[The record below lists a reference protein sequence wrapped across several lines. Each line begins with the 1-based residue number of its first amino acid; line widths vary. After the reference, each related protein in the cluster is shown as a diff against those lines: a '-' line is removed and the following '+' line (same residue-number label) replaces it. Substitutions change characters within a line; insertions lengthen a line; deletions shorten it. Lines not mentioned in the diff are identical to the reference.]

1 MTRSMTGHAR
11 AETRASWG
19 ALAIEI
25 RSVNQRFLDI
35 NLRLPDALKFLE
47 ADIRQ
52 AIGKR
57 ISRGKLDINFYFN
70 AEAAVNTE
78 ISVNTDLI
86 KALDDA
92 MNHVHMAMPGV
103 MSPNALNV
111 LQYPG
116 VVEQPVLAQDD
127 VKADVLVLLEQ
138 ALDGL
143 IESRGA
149 EGARLAAMILER
161 CEIIEGHA
169 KQVRELVPQIR
180 EAMEAR
186 LRKRLEQLD
195 VEVNEGRI
203 EQELV
208 MFAQKADVDEEVDRL
223 ESHIQAVKE
232 ALSSKQPVGRKLDF
246 LMQEFTREANTLGS
260 KSQGIDTTNI
270 SVELKVLIEQMR
282 EQVQNIE

>member
-11 AETRASWG
+11 AETRANWG

-25 RSVNQRFLDI
+25 RSVNQRFLEL
-35 NLRLPDALKFLE
+35 NLRLPEALRFLE

-57 ISRGKLDINFYFN
+57 ISRGKLDVNFYFN
-70 AEAAVNTE
+70 PEAAANTE
-78 ISVNTDLI
+78 ISVNADMV
-86 KALDDA
+86 KALDEA
-92 MNHVHMAMPGV
+92 MNHVHAAMPGV
-103 MSPNALNV
+103 MSPNALQI

-116 VVEQPVLAQDD
+116 VVQQPVLAQDD
-127 VKADVLVLLEQ
+127 VKADVLVLLQE
-138 ALDGL
+138 AIKGL

-149 EGARLAAMILER
+149 EGERLAAMIIER
-161 CEIIEGHA
+161 CETIEGYA
-169 KQVRELVPQIR
+169 TQVREVVPQIR

-186 LRKRLEQLD
+186 LRKRLEQLGTD
-195 VEVNEGRI
+195 VNEGRI

-232 ALSSKQPVGRKLDF
+232 ALSATQPVGRKLDF

-260 KSQGIDTTNI
+260 KSQGIETTNI

>member
-1 MTRSMTGHAR
+1 MTGHAR
-11 AETRASWG
+11 AETRAPWG

-25 RSVNQRFLDI
+25 RSVNQRFLD
-35 NLRLPDALKFLE
+35 LSVRLPDALRFLE

-70 AEAAVNTE
+70 PEAASNTE
-78 ISVNTDLI
+78 VSVNTDLL
-86 KALDDA
+86 KALDEA
-92 MNHVHMAMPGV
+92 MNQVHMTMPGV
-103 MSPNALNV
+103 LSPNALNV

-116 VVEQPVLAQDD
+116 VVQQPELAQDD
-127 VKADVLVLLEQ
+127 VKADVLVLLEK
-138 ALDGL
+138 ALDQL
-143 IESRGA
+143 IESRSA
-149 EGARLAAMILER
+149 EGERLAAMILER
-161 CEIIEGHA
+161 CETIAGYA
-169 KQVRELVPQIR
+169 QQVREVVPQIR
-180 EAMEAR
+180 EAMEER
-186 LRKRLEQLD
+186 LRKRLDQID
-195 VEVNEGRI
+195 VEINEGRI

-223 ESHIQAVKE
+223 ESHITAVKQ
-232 ALSSKQPVGRKLDF
+232 ALKSKQPVGRKLDF

-260 KSQGIDTTNI
+260 KSQGIETTNI

>member
-11 AETRASWG
+11 AETRAPWG

-25 RSVNQRFLDI
+25 RSVNQRFLDLSI
-35 NLRLPDALKFLE
+35 RLPEPLRFLE

-52 AIGKR
+52 AIAQR
-57 ISRGKLDINFYFN
+57 ISRGKLDVNFYFN
-70 AEAAVNTE
+70 SEAGSQTEVAVNAE
-78 ISVNTDLI
+78 LLS
-86 KALDDA
+86 ALDEA
-92 MNHVHMAMPGV
+92 MNQVHAAMPGV
-103 MSPNALNV
+103 LSPNALQV

-116 VVEQPVLAQDD
+116 VVQQPELAQDD
-127 VKADVLVLLEQ
+127 VKVDVLALLEQ
-138 ALDGL
+138 ALTQL
-143 IESRGA
+143 IESRSA
-149 EGARLAAMILER
+149 EGERLAAMILER
-161 CEIIEGHA
+161 CDSIEA
-169 KQVRELVPQIR
+169 YAQQVRQVVPKIR
-180 EAMEAR
+180 EAMEER
-186 LRKRLEQLD
+186 LRKRLEQVD

-223 ESHIQAVKE
+223 ESHIAAVKQ
-232 ALSSKQPVGRKLDF
+232 ALKSKQPVGRKLDF

>member
-11 AETRASWG
+11 AETRANWG

-25 RSVNQRFLDI
+25 RSVNQRFLEL
-35 NLRLPDALKFLE
+35 NLRMPEALRFLE

-57 ISRGKLDINFYFN
+57 ISRGKLDVNFYFN
-70 AEAAVNTE
+70 PEAAANTE
-78 ISVNTDLI
+78 ISVNADMV
-86 KALDDA
+86 KALDEA
-92 MNHVHMAMPGV
+92 MNHVHAAMPGV
-103 MSPNALNV
+103 MSPNALQI

-116 VVEQPVLAQDD
+116 VVQQPVLAQDD
-127 VKADVLVLLEQ
+127 VKADVLVLLQE
-138 ALDGL
+138 AIKGL

-149 EGARLAAMILER
+149 EGERLAAMIIER
-161 CEIIEGHA
+161 CETIEGYA
-169 KQVRELVPQIR
+169 TQVREVVPQIR

-186 LRKRLEQLD
+186 LRKRLEQLGTD
-195 VEVNEGRI
+195 VNEGRI

-232 ALSSKQPVGRKLDF
+232 ALSATQPVGRKLDF

-260 KSQGIDTTNI
+260 KSQGIETTNI

>member
-11 AETRASWG
+11 AETRAPWS

-25 RSVNQRFLDI
+25 RSVNQRFLDLH
-35 NLRLPDALKFLE
+35 LRLPDPLRFLE
-47 ADIRQ
+47 ADVRQ

-70 AEAAVNTE
+70 PEAASTTE
-78 ISVNTDLI
+78 VSVNTDLL
-86 KALDDA
+86 KALDEA
-92 MNHVHMAMPGV
+92 MNQVHMTMPGV
-103 MSPNALNV
+103 LSPNALNV

-116 VVEQPVLAQDD
+116 VVQQPELAQDD
-127 VKADVLVLLEQ
+127 VKTDVLALLEQ
-138 ALDGL
+138 ALDQL
-143 IESRGA
+143 IESRAA
-149 EGARLAAMILER
+149 EGERLAAMILER
-161 CEIIEGHA
+161 CETIAGYA
-169 KQVRELVPQIR
+169 QQVREVVPQIR
-180 EAMEAR
+180 EAMEER
-186 LRKRLEQLD
+186 LRKRLDAID
-195 VEVNEGRI
+195 VEINEGRI

-223 ESHIQAVKE
+223 ESHIAAVKQ
-232 ALSSKQPVGRKLDF
+232 ALKSKQPVGRKLDF

-260 KSQGIDTTNI
+260 KSQGIETTNI

>member
-11 AETRASWG
+11 AETRANWG

-25 RSVNQRFLDI
+25 RSVNQRFLEL
-35 NLRLPDALKFLE
+35 NLRLPEALRFLE

-57 ISRGKLDINFYFN
+57 ISRGKLDVNFYFN
-70 AEAAVNTE
+70 PEAAANTE
-78 ISVNTDLI
+78 ISVNADMV
-86 KALDDA
+86 KALDEA
-92 MNHVHMAMPGV
+92 MNHVHAAVPGV
-103 MSPNALNV
+103 MSPNALQI

-116 VVEQPVLAQDD
+116 VVQQPVLAQDD
-127 VKADVLVLLEQ
+127 VKADVLVLLQE
-138 ALDGL
+138 AIKGL

-149 EGARLAAMILER
+149 EGERLAAMIIER
-161 CEIIEGHA
+161 CETIEGYA
-169 KQVRELVPQIR
+169 TQVREVVPQIR

-195 VEVNEGRI
+195 TDVNEGRI

-232 ALSSKQPVGRKLDF
+232 ALSATQPVGRKLDF

-260 KSQGIDTTNI
+260 KSQGIETTNI

>member
-11 AETRASWG
+11 AETRAPWG

-25 RSVNQRFLDI
+25 RSVNQRFLD
-35 NLRLPDALKFLE
+35 LSVRLPDPLRFLE
-47 ADIRQ
+47 ADVRQ

-70 AEAAVNTE
+70 PEAASTTE
-78 ISVNTDLI
+78 IAVNTDLL

-92 MNHVHMAMPGV
+92 MNQVHMAMPGV

-116 VVEQPVLAQDD
+116 VVAQPELAQDD
-127 VKADVLVLLEQ
+127 VKADVLALLEQ
-138 ALDGL
+138 ALEQL
-143 IESRGA
+143 IESRSA
-149 EGARLAAMILER
+149 EGERLAAMILER
-161 CEIIEGHA
+161 CETIEGHA
-169 KQVRELVPQIR
+169 KQVREVVPQIR
-180 EAMEAR
+180 VAMEER
-186 LRKRLEQLD
+186 LRKRLEQVD
-195 VEVNEGRI
+195 VEINEGRI

-223 ESHIQAVKE
+223 ESHIAAVKQ
-232 ALSSKQPVGRKLDF
+232 ALKSKQPVGRKLDF

-260 KSQGIDTTNI
+260 KSQGIETTNI